1 MNLTIDFTDE
11 DFTEKEFQIEVEVG
25 FEYSEYGADSDGNR
39 GISTYEADWSI
50 ESVILDGQVYK
61 PDLGLKKR
69 IAKFVGKYLDDNI
82 DYVLETYM
90 SQ

>member
-11 DFTEKEFQIEVEVG
+11 DFTEKEYQIEVEVD
-25 FEYSEYGADSDGNR
+25 FEYSSYGNDADGNR
-39 GISTYEADWSI
+39 GISTYEADWSV

-69 IAKFVGKYLDDNI
+69 IVEYVGKYLDKNL
-82 DYVLETYM
+82 DYVLETYR
-90 SQ
+90 SK